1 MKKEEENIMKQNTF
15 IALELGTV
23 LSIVL
28 FAVALFN
35 GYFMES
41 LMGAA
46 GTLGGIIG
54 MIAYV
59 IDKNA
64 EIISKISK

>member
-1 MKKEEENIMKQNTF
+1 MTQNEF

-35 GYFMES
+35 GYFIES
-41 LMGAA
+41 LIGAA
-46 GTLGGIIG
+46 GALGGIIC
-54 MIAYV
+54 MITYV
-59 IDKNA
+59 VDKNA

>member
-1 MKKEEENIMKQNTF
+1 MTQNEF

-46 GTLGGIIG
+46 GALAGIIG
-54 MIAYV
+54 MITYV

>member
-1 MKKEEENIMKQNTF
+1 MTQNEF

-23 LSIVL
+23 MSMAL
-28 FAVALFN
+28 FAVAAFN
-35 GYFMES
+35 GYFMET

-46 GTLGGIIG
+46 GTVAGIAC